1 MDFSRESIL
10 QQHLPPRAKHTLQ
23 SMGSSWQA
31 TSPLSRSQLY
41 CCLLSHPWRIPVG
54 TGSHTADERKGKRC
68 NWVKTNDFFF
78 FFNRSSFLQIYIV
91 KSNSFQINWA
101 QYLGMW
107 LVYRATKHSVS
118 LGTNELVLETNWV
131 LPAPIIFSN
140 IFLLP
145 KCGTVDFVLLGKS
158 YSASSLMSTIQSVDL
173 EMSLHS
179 TEKRIP
185 WSSANCFI
193 LTRNQQR

>member
-10 QQHLPPRAKHTLQ
+10 QQRLPPRAKHTLQ

-31 TSPLSRSQLY
+31 TTPLSRSQLY
-41 CCLLSHPWRIPVG
+41 CCLLPHPWGIPVG

-68 NWVKTNDFFF
+68 NWDKTKDFFFF
-78 FFNRSSFLQIYIV
+78 FFNRSSLLQIYVV

-118 LGTNELVLETNWV
+118 LGTNGLVLDTNWV
-131 LPAPIIFSN
+131 LPGPIIFSN

-145 KCGTVDFVLLGKS
+145 KCGTVDFGLLGKS
-158 YSASSLMSTIQSVDL
+158 YLLAHWWAQPRLQTLKWACTVWRKGYPGHQHRALS
-173 EMSLHS
+173 
-179 TEKRIP
+179 
-185 WSSANCFI
+185 
-193 LTRNQQR
+193 